1 MRCKNCGWPNRPGE
15 SICQKCGTPLESEK
29 TFENDGH
36 GVSPSH
42 LNATVPEMST
52 YDESQSEELVCPK
65 CGYPLRSNASKC
77 PNCNYDVIP
86 IQRVNGEGSHR
97 ATRMENPAHD
107 NNDVT
112 GTINPYMVS
121 APSDPIFILRP
132 VKRLNEKKDFAD
144 LEYEGKKV
152 ILNRNNTEPDNH
164 SITSQN
170 QAVVTNA
177 EGKWFVEDLSEQGTT
192 FIRVSRKTELQE
204 GDTLLLGNRLF
215 EFHKSED

>member
-1 MRCKNCGWPNRPGE
+1 
-15 SICQKCGTPLESEK
+15 
-29 TFENDGH
+29 
-36 GVSPSH
+36 
-42 LNATVPEMST
+42 
-52 YDESQSEELVCPK
+52 
-65 CGYPLRSNASKC
+65 
-77 PNCNYDVIP
+77 
-86 IQRVNGEGSHR
+86 
-97 ATRMENPAHD
+97 MENPAHD